1 MRIQICSLI
10 VILIGLVF
18 FFKARNVLNFE
29 KMGKIDKYTE
39 SPKHLQACDPLLEF

>member
-1 MRIQICSLI
+1 MFTNSDFDWT
-10 VILIGLVF
+10 GF